1 MGGDHAPHAIVTGAI
16 EAARAYGVTI
26 SLVGRPEIIAAELKK
41 HDVSGLD
48 LPIVAASEVIEMHE
62 KPANAVRQKQDSS
75 MVVACKMVRRG
86 EAQAFVTAG
95 NTGGALTAGILHVGR
110 IKGIMRP
117 ALVAPFPTLH
127 GVCLILDVGANADVR
142 PEYLQQFALMGT
154 TYARYV
160 MGIAE
165 PTVRILSN
173 GEEEGK
179 GNQLVVT
186 SYKLLA
192 ETPGIDFRGNIESKE
207 IPQGVADVVVT
218 DGFTGNIFV
227 KTAEATAKLMQDVI
241 REEAG
246 RDLMGKLGM
255 GLALGAMRRVKERMD
270 DSYYGGAVLLGLT
283 GLLVVAHGRAN
294 SMAIRHAIRV
304 AKQAVDQD
312 VLGKIQ
318 SGAARMPAIQPEM
331 AAAPAE

>member
-1 MGGDHAPHAIVTGAI
+1 
-16 EAARAYGVTI
+16 
-26 SLVGRPEIIAAELKK
+26 
-41 HDVSGLD
+41 
-48 LPIVAASEVIEMHE
+48 
-62 KPANAVRQKQDSS
+62 
-75 MVVACKMVRRG
+75 
-86 EAQAFVTAG
+86 
-95 NTGGALTAGILHVGR
+95 
-110 IKGIMRP
+110 
-117 ALVAPFPTLH
+117 
-127 GVCLILDVGANADVR
+127 
-142 PEYLQQFALMGT
+142 
-154 TYARYV
+154 
-160 MGIAE
+160 
-165 PTVRILSN
+165 
-173 GEEEGK
+173 
-179 GNQLVVT
+179 
-186 SYKLLA
+186 
-192 ETPGIDFRGNIESKE
+192 
-207 IPQGVADVVVT
+207 VVT